1 MSGKLNTL
9 GCHLTFYWHHRPDKL
24 VNISLPMF
32 IACNIMLLIAILQ
45 FYLTAHVSIAL
56 SLAPIQKSYSET
68 AFKGN

>member
-1 MSGKLNTL
+1 
-9 GCHLTFYWHHRPDKL
+9 
-24 VNISLPMF
+24 MF
-32 IACNIMLLIAILQ
+32 IACNIMLLIVILQ